1 MAVVEPLLNELD
13 QNYNVDKAT
22 LGSGKDED
30 PSGWMI
36 ESFEKL
42 IQEIDDQV
50 RSAIHM
56 AEFFDSEVQSMQED
70 ESLKVTSRL
79 VSVLSGQLVNALP
92 LSFSSIAFAYFRA
105 VFSRATSEQMQSIDT
120 HHSLTTARIEPKGR
134 SLQNGRKVRD
144 LYESNDTE
152 MHAIHLSDESEDLRR
167 FRQICSKLQ
176 HIGIAT
182 QMAEV
187 ATNMVHREIEGLVLG
202 EFARKWD
209 IPALEQGRHWMTNVA
224 IPFLRSTVLPI
235 EHEGTDIVEKLL
247 MTCTPV
253 NGVTIYVCLLLH
265 R

>member
-13 QNYNVDKAT
+13 RNYNVDKAT
-22 LGSGKDED
+22 HGSVGSED
-30 PSGWMI
+30 SSGWII

-50 RSAIHM
+50 RSALHM

-92 LSFSSIAFAYFRA
+92 LSFSSIAFIYFRA
-105 VFSRATSEQMQSIDT
+105 VFGRVTSEQMQSIDT
-120 HHSLTTARIEPKGR
+120 RHGLTTIRTKPKGR

-152 MHAIHLSDESEDLRR
+152 MQTIHLSDDSEDLRR

-187 ATNMVHREIEGLVLG
+187 ATNMVHREIEGLVFG
-202 EFARKWD
+202 EFSRKWD
-209 IPALEQGRHWMTNVA
+209 VPALEQGKLWMSHVA

-235 EHEGTDIVEKLL
+235 EHEGTDIAEKLL
-247 MTCTPV
+247 VTCIPIKVWPYLTLFSFV
-253 NGVTIYVCLLLH
+253 
-265 R
+265 